1 MPPEWNPECFFSAVM
16 LFSRSLL
23 LAAALSVTTA
33 FTETRGAFSMESNE
47 NEPQPGVIRLAGVSD
62 ADIVSLDGEE
72 IPASGLRRIR
82 YNLLI
87 APGIY
92 TLKVRNAEPGRTCT
106 TRIVVSEHRTV
117 EPTCVRGFAVR
128 LAD

>member
-1 MPPEWNPECFFSAVM
+1 M

-23 LAAALSVTTA
+23 LAAALSVMPA
-33 FTETRGAFSMESNE
+33 FTETPDET
-47 NEPQPGVIRLAGVSD
+47 EPQPGVIRLAGVSD
-62 ADIVSLDGEE
+62 ADMVSLDGEE
-72 IPASGLRRIR
+72 IPASGLRRIH

-92 TLKVRNAEPGRTCT
+92 TLRIRSAETGRTCT
-106 TRIVVSEHRTV
+106 TRVVVSEHRTV
-117 EPTCVRGFAVR
+117 EPACARGFAVR

>member
-1 MPPEWNPECFFSAVM
+1 MPLKWHPECSSLAVM

-23 LAAALSVTTA
+23 LAAALSVIPA
-33 FTETRGAFSMESNE
+33 FTETRGALSLENE
-47 NEPQPGVIRLAGVSD
+47 NEPQPGIIRLAGVSD

-72 IPASGLRRIR
+72 IPSSGLRRIR

-92 TLKVRNAEPGRTCT
+92 TLKVRNAETGRTCT
-106 TRIVVSEHRTV
+106 TRVVVSEHRTV
-117 EPTCVRGFAVR
+117 EPACARGFAMR